1 MPQPDFLIIGAQKAG
16 TSWLAHNLAQHPD
29 IHLPADELH
38 FFDKSA
44 RFARGPAWY
53 EAQFAP
59 PPGTRCVGEKT
70 PDYLWSDEGGGEDHT
85 PGIAERI
92 HGLYPDLRLICVLRD
107 PVTRAVSAARHLLQT
122 GRVRPSTALDAL
134 LIGEAVPLAEP
145 HGVLAHGF
153 YARHLRRYLAL
164 FGAPRMCILFY
175 EDDLRDHPAGTL
187 QRVCRFLG
195 VGADFDFPDR
205 SRRINEPGFSRRG
218 LALAHA
224 LPWLRRPILALDRRW
239 ATPYR
244 PEASARALAALAELY
259 APANAELFSLLG
271 RSASQWRRPYDGRS

>member
-1 MPQPDFLIIGAQKAG
+1 MPRPDFLIIGAQKAG
-16 TSWLAHNLAQHPD
+16 TSWLAHNLTQHP
-29 IHLPADELH
+29 HLYLPADELH

-59 PPGTRCVGEKT
+59 PPGVTCVGEKT
-70 PDYLWSDEGGGEDHT
+70 PDYLWSDERSGEDHT

-92 HGLYPDLRLICVLRD
+92 HGIYPDLRLICVLRD

-122 GRVRPSTALDAL
+122 GRVRPSTPLDAL
-134 LIGEAVPLAEP
+134 LIGDQRALAEP

-153 YARHLRRYLAL
+153 YARQLRRYLAL
-164 FGAPRMCILFY
+164 FGAGRLCILFY
-175 EDDLRDHPAGTL
+175 EDDLRDEPLGTL

-195 VGADFDFPDR
+195 VDGDFGFPDR
-205 SRRINEPGFSRRG
+205 SRRINELGLSRRG
-218 LALAHA
+218 LALAYG
-224 LPWLRRPILALDRRW
+224 LPWLGRPIRALDRRW

-244 PEASARALAALAELY
+244 PEAAPPTLATLARLY
-259 APANAELFSLLG
+259 APANAELFALLG
-271 RSASQWRRPYDGRS
+271 RSASNWRMS